1 VGHDGHGGICKDAAM
16 DTSITAPHTRPAAWL
31 DTIERCVVG
40 AARCVLEQQLGFVP
54 AWAVLGDYLG
64 NAGRDAGR
72 MGVRIVATLARA
84 ATHRG

>member
-1 VGHDGHGGICKDAAM
+1 MTASVNIAVM
-16 DTSITAPHTRPAAWL
+16 DTSITETQTRPAAMF

-40 AARCVLEQQLGFVP
+40 AARCALEQHLGFVP

-64 NAGRDAGR
+64 NAGRRAGR
-72 MGVRIVATLARA
+72 MGVRLVANLAQA